1 MTTLKPLLA
10 RNRSWAL
17 QKCQHDPDYFE
28 KWIDGQRPHSLWIGC
43 SDSRVPAEVL
53 TGSQPGELFVH
64 RNIANMLDPADDNVM
79 SVLQYALHYLE
90 VERVVLCGHYG
101 CGGVQAALSLPTL
114 PLAQES
120 SALARRIGQ
129 LRHTLHHEIAQI
141 ADDCCIAAS
150 PGASTSASANAERS
164 RHALDALVEAN
175 VRAQFARLLE
185 SEPVQ
190 TVLAS
195 GRPLSLH
202 GCVYDSGFRPFNHP
216 RRTPLTAGARPMNTL
231 RQDSLAGIVVFLVAL
246 PLCLGIAQAS
256 GLPPF
261 VGLLTGII
269 GGLVVTALSPSRFA
283 VSGPAAGLVTIVV
296 AAIESRVPSPSS

>member
-129 LRHTLHHEIAQI
+129 LRRTLHHEIAQI

-195 GRPLSLH
+195 GRPLSLL
-202 GCVYDSGFRPFNHP
+202 GCVYN
-216 RRTPLTAGARPMNTL
+216 L
-231 RQDSLAGIVVFLVAL
+231 
-246 PLCLGIAQAS
+246 AS
-256 GLPPF
+256 GH
-261 VGLLTGII
+261 LTTLIEH
-269 GGLVVTALSPSRFA
+269 LSPQEHT
-283 VSGPAAGLVTIVV
+283 P
-296 AAIESRVPSPSS
+296 

>member
-28 KWIDGQRPHSLWIGC
+28 KWVDGQRPHSLWIGC

-64 RNIANMLDPADDNVM
+64 RNIANMLDPTDDNVM

-129 LRHTLHHEIAQI
+129 LRHTLHHEMAQI
-141 ADDCCIAAS
+141 ADECCVAAS
-150 PGASTSASANAERS
+150 PAVSASASADAERS
-164 RHALDALVEAN
+164 RRMLDALVEAN

-202 GCVYDSGFRPFNHP
+202 GCVYD
-216 RRTPLTAGARPMNTL
+216 L
-231 RQDSLAGIVVFLVAL
+231 
-246 PLCLGIAQAS
+246 AS
-256 GLPPF
+256 GHLS
-261 VGLLTGII
+261 T
-269 GGLVVTALSPSRFA
+269 LVEHLSPQEHA
-283 VSGPAAGLVTIVV
+283 P
-296 AAIESRVPSPSS
+296 

>member
-28 KWIDGQRPHSLWIGC
+28 KWVDGQRPHSLWIGC

-129 LRHTLHHEIAQI
+129 LRHTLHHEMAQI
-141 ADDCCIAAS
+141 ADECCVAAS
-150 PGASTSASANAERS
+150 PAVSASASADAERS
-164 RHALDALVEAN
+164 RCMLDALVEAN

-202 GCVYDSGFRPFNHP
+202 GCVYD
-216 RRTPLTAGARPMNTL
+216 L
-231 RQDSLAGIVVFLVAL
+231 
-246 PLCLGIAQAS
+246 AS
-256 GLPPF
+256 GHLS
-261 VGLLTGII
+261 T
-269 GGLVVTALSPSRFA
+269 LVEHLSPQEHA
-283 VSGPAAGLVTIVV
+283 P
-296 AAIESRVPSPSS
+296 

>member
-43 SDSRVPAEVL
+43 SDSRVPSEVL

-120 SALARRIGQ
+120 SALAHRIGQ

-150 PGASTSASANAERS
+150 PGASTSASTSANAERS

-202 GCVYDSGFRPFNHP
+202 GCVYD
-216 RRTPLTAGARPMNTL
+216 L
-231 RQDSLAGIVVFLVAL
+231 
-246 PLCLGIAQAS
+246 AS
-256 GLPPF
+256 GH
-261 VGLLTGII
+261 LTT
-269 GGLVVTALSPSRFA
+269 LVEHLSPQEHA
-283 VSGPAAGLVTIVV
+283 P
-296 AAIESRVPSPSS
+296 

>member
-28 KWIDGQRPHSLWIGC
+28 KWVDGQRPHSLWIGC

-53 TGSQPGELFVH
+53 TGSQPGELFIH

-129 LRHTLHHEIAQI
+129 LRHTLHHEMAQI
-141 ADDCCIAAS
+141 ADECCVAAS
-150 PGASTSASANAERS
+150 PAVSASASADAERS
-164 RHALDALVEAN
+164 RRMLDALVEAN

-202 GCVYDSGFRPFNHP
+202 GCVYD
-216 RRTPLTAGARPMNTL
+216 L
-231 RQDSLAGIVVFLVAL
+231 
-246 PLCLGIAQAS
+246 AS
-256 GLPPF
+256 GHLS
-261 VGLLTGII
+261 T
-269 GGLVVTALSPSRFA
+269 LVEHLSPQEHA
-283 VSGPAAGLVTIVV
+283 P
-296 AAIESRVPSPSS
+296 

>member
-28 KWIDGQRPHSLWIGC
+28 KWVDGQRPHSLWIGC

-129 LRHTLHHEIAQI
+129 LRHTLHYEIAQI
-141 ADDCCIAAS
+141 ADGCCVTAS
-150 PGASTSASANAERS
+150 PVASASASSDAEPS
-164 RHALDALVEAN
+164 RRALDALVEAN
-175 VRAQFARLLE
+175 VRAMFDRLLE

-202 GCVYDSGFRPFNHP
+202 GCVYD
-216 RRTPLTAGARPMNTL
+216 L
-231 RQDSLAGIVVFLVAL
+231 
-246 PLCLGIAQAS
+246 AS
-256 GLPPF
+256 GH
-261 VGLLTGII
+261 LTT
-269 GGLVVTALSPSRFA
+269 LVEHLSPQEHA
-283 VSGPAAGLVTIVV
+283 P
-296 AAIESRVPSPSS
+296 

>member
-1 MTTLKPLLA
+1 
-10 RNRSWAL
+10 
-17 QKCQHDPDYFE
+17 
-28 KWIDGQRPHSLWIGC
+28 PHSLWIGC

-129 LRHTLHHEIAQI
+129 LRRTLHHEIAQI
-141 ADDCCIAAS
+141 ADGCGVEAS
-150 PGASTSASANAERS
+150 PGAGAEHS

-202 GCVYDSGFRPFNHP
+202 GCVYD
-216 RRTPLTAGARPMNTL
+216 L
-231 RQDSLAGIVVFLVAL
+231 
-246 PLCLGIAQAS
+246 AS
-256 GLPPF
+256 GH
-261 VGLLTGII
+261 LTT
-269 GGLVVTALSPSRFA
+269 LVEHLSPQEHA
-283 VSGPAAGLVTIVV
+283 P
-296 AAIESRVPSPSS
+296 

>member
-43 SDSRVPAEVL
+43 SDSRVPSEVL

-150 PGASTSASANAERS
+150 PGASTSTSASTSANAERS

-202 GCVYDSGFRPFNHP
+202 GCVYD
-216 RRTPLTAGARPMNTL
+216 L
-231 RQDSLAGIVVFLVAL
+231 
-246 PLCLGIAQAS
+246 AS
-256 GLPPF
+256 GH
-261 VGLLTGII
+261 LTT
-269 GGLVVTALSPSRFA
+269 LVEHLSPQEHA
-283 VSGPAAGLVTIVV
+283 P
-296 AAIESRVPSPSS
+296 

>member
-17 QKCQHDPDYFE
+17 QKCQHDPDYFG
-28 KWIDGQRPHSLWIGC
+28 KWVDGQRPHSLWIGC

-79 SVLQYALHYLE
+79 SVLQYALDYLE

-114 PLAQES
+114 PLAHES

-141 ADDCCIAAS
+141 ADGCGVAAS
-150 PGASTSASANAERS
+150 PGASTDAEPS

-202 GCVYDSGFRPFNHP
+202 GCVYD
-216 RRTPLTAGARPMNTL
+216 L
-231 RQDSLAGIVVFLVAL
+231 
-246 PLCLGIAQAS
+246 AS
-256 GLPPF
+256 GH
-261 VGLLTGII
+261 LTT
-269 GGLVVTALSPSRFA
+269 LAEHLSPQEHA
-283 VSGPAAGLVTIVV
+283 P
-296 AAIESRVPSPSS
+296 

>member
-17 QKCQHDPDYFE
+17 QKCQHDPDYFG

-79 SVLQYALHYLE
+79 SVLQYALDYLE

-141 ADDCCIAAS
+141 ADECCVAAS
-150 PGASTSASANAERS
+150 PGASASASSDAEPS
-164 RHALDALVEAN
+164 RRALDALVEAN

-202 GCVYDSGFRPFNHP
+202 GCVYD
-216 RRTPLTAGARPMNTL
+216 L
-231 RQDSLAGIVVFLVAL
+231 
-246 PLCLGIAQAS
+246 AS
-256 GLPPF
+256 GH
-261 VGLLTGII
+261 LTT
-269 GGLVVTALSPSRFA
+269 LVEHLSPQEHA
-283 VSGPAAGLVTIVV
+283 P
-296 AAIESRVPSPSS
+296 

>member
-150 PGASTSASANAERS
+150 PGASTSASTSANAERS

-202 GCVYDSGFRPFNHP
+202 GCVYDLASGHL
-216 RRTPLTAGARPMNTL
+216 TPL
-231 RQDSLAGIVVFLVAL
+231 VEH
-246 PLCLGIAQAS
+246 
-256 GLPPF
+256 
-261 VGLLTGII
+261 
-269 GGLVVTALSPSRFA
+269 LSPQEH
-283 VSGPAAGLVTIVV
+283 GP
-296 AAIESRVPSPSS
+296 

>member
-28 KWIDGQRPHSLWIGC
+28 KWVDGQRPHTLWIGC

-90 VERVVLCGHYG
+90 VDRVVLCGHYG

-129 LRHTLHHEIAQI
+129 LRHTLHHEMAQI
-141 ADDCCIAAS
+141 ADECCVAAS
-150 PGASTSASANAERS
+150 PAVSASASADAERS
-164 RHALDALVEAN
+164 RRMLDALVEAN

-202 GCVYDSGFRPFNHP
+202 GCVYD
-216 RRTPLTAGARPMNTL
+216 L
-231 RQDSLAGIVVFLVAL
+231 
-246 PLCLGIAQAS
+246 AS
-256 GLPPF
+256 GHLS
-261 VGLLTGII
+261 T
-269 GGLVVTALSPSRFA
+269 LVEHLSPQEHA
-283 VSGPAAGLVTIVV
+283 P
-296 AAIESRVPSPSS
+296 

>member
-17 QKCQHDPDYFE
+17 QKCQHDPDYFG

-79 SVLQYALHYLE
+79 SVLQYALDYLE

-129 LRHTLHHEIAQI
+129 LRHTLHHEIGQI
-141 ADDCCIAAS
+141 ADGCGVEAS
-150 PGASTSASANAERS
+150 PGASASSDAEPS
-164 RHALDALVEAN
+164 RRALDALVEAN

-202 GCVYDSGFRPFNHP
+202 GCVYD
-216 RRTPLTAGARPMNTL
+216 L
-231 RQDSLAGIVVFLVAL
+231 
-246 PLCLGIAQAS
+246 AS
-256 GLPPF
+256 GH
-261 VGLLTGII
+261 LTT
-269 GGLVVTALSPSRFA
+269 LVEHLSPQEHA
-283 VSGPAAGLVTIVV
+283 P
-296 AAIESRVPSPSS
+296 